1 MKIKNYIRI
10 LLLAFILINTTSWVR
25 AENSDCLSTPTS
37 DGGSGTDAV
46 NCGTAGCTCDETDF
60 CDGTEDGCLS
70 PGLNVPANNGVY
82 LLVAT
87 GLGLG
92 LIFWFVGRKRSQ
104 TAA

>member
-25 AENSDCLSTPTS
+25 AENSDCLGPALS
-37 DGGSGTDAV
+37 DGGSGTGGA
-46 NCGTAGCTCDETDF
+46 NCGTPGCTCDETQW

-70 PGLNVPANNGVY
+70 PDLNVPANNGVY